1 MTKHGER
8 RRIIL
13 GAGRRIVL
21 YDWANRAEPRFRNLV
36 CLDGAGQV
44 VWRADLPDAS
54 LPDCFTRIE
63 SDDGAIVAYT
73 DRGARL
79 RLSPGT
85 GRPLG

>member
-1 MTKHGER
+1 MTRCDEV
-8 RRIIL
+8 RRIVV

-21 YDWANRAEPRFRNLV
+21 YDWIDRDEPRFRNLV

-44 VWRADLPDAS
+44 VWRADLPDAT

-63 SDDGAIVAYT
+63 RDDGAIVAHT